1 MISASEWSIR
11 SNSRTDASDDE
22 DSYIEQKADSELST
36 SMFEAYKKMTDSQL
50 NREEFTI
57 SKVN

>member
-11 SNSRTDASDDE
+11 SNSRTEASDDE

-36 SMFEAYKKMTDSQL
+36 SLFEAYKKMTDSQ
-50 NREEFTI
+50 
-57 SKVN
+57 